1 MKNKKLLFGMHG
13 LLLLSLVLAV
23 VLPTRASVLAA
34 SLSPGH
40 PTFVTNTIEDTFQLL
55 GTTAI
60 CGFPVFEHDSGTVI
74 TMVTT
79 LPDGSVKSHDIVV
92 KITVTFFSTDP
103 AHTGTATTRPSG
115 PFIEIDHPDGSV
127 TMMGIG
133 QDGHVTIPGQ
143 GLVWA
148 DIGISKIE
156 IDASGNVTEVQH
168 GIFYPDHSGICPLL

>member
-1 MKNKKLLFGMHG
+1 MKNKKLLSCVIG
-13 LLLLSLVLAV
+13 LLMLSLALAPV
-23 VLPTRASVLAA
+23 SSARASAT
-34 SLSPGH
+34 SGP
-40 PTFVTNTIEDTFQLL
+40 PIFITNTVDETQYFAF
-55 GTTAI
+55 TSAI
-60 CGFPVFEHDSGTVI
+60 CGFPVFEHDTGTVT
-74 TMVTT
+74 TMVTIM
-79 LPDGSVKSHDIVV
+79 PDGSVKSHDIVV

-103 AHTGTATTRPSG
+103 AHSGTVTTRPSG

-148 DIGISKIE
+148 DIGITKVE
-156 IDASGNVTEVQH
+156 IDASGNVTEVAH